1 MNIAASLVESYM
13 YADMF
18 NRDLDKYEGGS
29 EKVFVGGVSVEHI
42 LPALRKEP
50 PHKDQEGGNSF
61 TNASSSCGG
70 GGPFKNKVIPAGLV
84 VIGVRKDPDVQYEE
98 YFHPNTSREV
108 ISDSMYDMLFAS
120 VLEPNNKVKRRTPP
134 KHTHHPLKQN
144 RSRKQKNKSID
155 IKTTQ

>member
-50 PHKDQEGGNSF
+50 PHKDQEGGNSS
-61 TNASSSCGG
+61 TNASSSCG

>member
-50 PHKDQEGGNSF
+50 PHKDQEGGNSS